1 MRYLE
6 TASNRRFRGIFYR
19 PIQNRFFLILSLIL
33 GTVFF
38 FLLFINVVG
47 AAFKTLFP
55 TMGSYGILLILAT
68 CLLGSYVNIPIK
80 KNGTLQPRFKMRR
93 VTVFGVTYPVPSYH
107 VGFYE
112 SLIAVNV
119 GGAVVPTVT
128 SMYLMMK
135 TTQVIPNIVVAVAIV
150 AIVVKA
156 VSRTVKGAGII
167 VPVLIPPLTA
177 AIVGMLM
184 GGDFSYVVTYVSG
197 TLGTLIGADLLNF
210 NKILK
215 IGAPVISIG
224 GAGTFDGIFLA
235 GIMGVLIAF

>member
-1 MRYLE
+1 LSFVR

-33 GTVFF
+33 GAVL

-55 TMGSYGILLILAT
+55 TVGSYGIFLILAT

-80 KNGTLQPRFKMRR
+80 RNRALQPRFKMRR
-93 VTVFGVTYPVPSYH
+93 VTVFGVTYPVPSYS

-112 SLIAVNV
+112 SVVAINV
-119 GGAVVPTVT
+119 GGAVVPIVT
-128 SMYLMMK
+128 SMYLLTK
-135 TTQVIPNIVVAVAIV
+135 ATPALPNIVVAVALV

-156 VSRTVKGAGII
+156 VSRPVKGAGII
-167 VPVLIPPLTA
+167 VPVLIPPVTA
-177 AIVGMLM
+177 AIVGMLL

-210 NKILK
+210 HKILK
-215 IGAPVISIG
+215 LGAPVTSIG

>member
-1 MRYLE
+1 
-6 TASNRRFRGIFYR
+6 
-19 PIQNRFFLILSLIL
+19 
-33 GTVFF
+33 
-38 FLLFINVVG
+38 
-47 AAFKTLFP
+47 
-55 TMGSYGILLILAT
+55 
-68 CLLGSYVNIPIK
+68 
-80 KNGTLQPRFKMRR
+80 MRR

-112 SLIAVNV
+112 SLIAVNI

-135 TTQVIPNIVVAVAIV
+135 TTQVLPNIIVAVAIV
-150 AIVVKA
+150 AIVVKV

-167 VPVLIPPLTA
+167 GPVLIPPLTA

>member
-1 MRYLE
+1 LPYVE

-38 FLLFINVVG
+38 LLFINVVG

-55 TMGSYGILLILAT
+55 TILLILAT

-80 KNGTLQPRFKMRR
+80 RNRTLQPRLKMRR

-112 SLIAVNV
+112 SLVAINI

-128 SMYLMMK
+128 SLYLMTK
-135 TTQVIPNIVVAVAIV
+135 TTSALPNIVAAVVIV

-156 VSRTVKGAGII
+156 VSRPVKGAGII
-167 VPVLIPPLTA
+167 VPVLIPPVTA
-177 AIVGMLM
+177 AIVGMLL

-235 GIMGVLIAF
+235 GIMGVLIAI

>member
-1 MRYLE
+1 
-6 TASNRRFRGIFYR
+6 
-19 PIQNRFFLILSLIL
+19 
-33 GTVFF
+33 
-38 FLLFINVVG
+38 
-47 AAFKTLFP
+47 
-55 TMGSYGILLILAT
+55 MGSYGILLILAT

-80 KNGTLQPRFKMRR
+80 RNRTLRPRLKMRR

-112 SLIAVNV
+112 SLVAINV

-128 SMYLMMK
+128 SLYLMTK
-135 TTQVIPNIVVAVAIV
+135 TMPVLPNIVVAVVIV

-156 VSRTVKGAGII
+156 VSRPVEGAGII
-167 VPVLIPPLTA
+167 VPVLIPPVTA
-177 AIVGMLM
+177 AIVGMLL

-215 IGAPVISIG
+215 IGAPVMSIG

>member
-1 MRYLE
+1 MPYLE

-19 PIQNRFFLILSLIL
+19 PIQNRFFLILSLVL
-33 GTVFF
+33 GTVF

-55 TMGSYGILLILAT
+55 TMGSYGILLILVT

-80 KNGTLQPRFKMRR
+80 KNRTLQPRLKMRR

-135 TTQVIPNIVVAVAIV
+135 TTQVFPNIVVAVAIV
-150 AIVVKA
+150 AIVVKV

>member
-1 MRYLE
+1 LPYVE

-33 GTVFF
+33 GTVF

-80 KNGTLQPRFKMRR
+80 RNRTLQPRLKMRR

-112 SLIAVNV
+112 SLVAINI
-119 GGAVVPTVT
+119 GGAIVPTVT
-128 SMYLMMK
+128 SLYLMTK
-135 TTQVIPNIVVAVAIV
+135 TTPALPNIVAAVAIV

-156 VSRTVKGAGII
+156 VSRPVKGAGII
-167 VPVLIPPLTA
+167 VPVLIPPVTA
-177 AIVGMLM
+177 AIVGMLL